1 MQYACRVT
9 SSSKTSRDFARQ
21 VSRSR
26 FLFAVAVGKEDDAV
40 FAGTKAIAFVR
51 GESGFSFL
59 RLSANQSH
67 LIQLASLEAWEN
79 QPGEP
84 SGEILIRGERSLR
97 EYY

>member
-1 MQYACRVT
+1 M
-9 SSSKTSRDFARQ
+9 
-21 VSRSR
+21 
-26 FLFAVAVGKEDDAV
+26 FAVAVDKEDDAG
-40 FAGTKAIAFVR
+40 FAGTKALAIVH

-59 RLSANQSH
+59 RLSADESH
-67 LIQLASLEAWEN
+67 LFNSLRWQSWEN